1 MINVTKG
8 SLVCLG
14 VGITLG
20 SHISILA
27 KNYIEQAD
35 VVFSLVSDGVVEQWV
50 ESMNE
55 NTRSLQS
62 FYQEGVSRNITY
74 QNMVMCILAEVK
86 KGKHVV
92 AAFYG
97 HPGVFACVP
106 HQAILEAKALG
117 YSTIMEPGIS
127 SEDCLF
133 ADLAIDPGEYGCA
146 QFEASQ
152 FMFFQRKIDP
162 SAYLILWQVCIA
174 GDISLTKF
182 TKEKDYIK
190 VLVEVLTEN
199 YPAEHNVILYE
210 APTLPIHSPRKEYL
224 PLSQLVTAQLN
235 QQTTLIIPPSKEMS
249 RNDSVLTRLS
259 SIKKK
264 SPLTCVT

>member
-1 MINVTKG
+1 MTSFTQG

-27 KNYIEQAD
+27 KSYIEQAD
-35 VVFSLVSDGVVEQWV
+35 VVFSLVSDGVVEQWLDG
-50 ESMNE
+50 MNSD
-55 NTRSLQS
+55 TRSLQS
-62 FYQEGVSRNITY
+62 FYQEGLPRNKSY
-74 QNMVMCILAEVK
+74 ENMIKSILAEVT
-86 KGKHVV
+86 KGKDVV

-117 YSTIMEPGIS
+117 YNTLMEPGIS
-127 SEDCLF
+127 AEDCLF
-133 ADLAIDPGEYGCA
+133 ADLGIDPGEYGCA

-152 FMFFQRKIDP
+152 FMLFQRHIDP

-182 TKEKDYIK
+182 IKEKAYIK
-190 VLVEVLTEN
+190 VLVELLDEN
-199 YPAEHNVILYE
+199 YPAEHQVILYE
-210 APTLPIHSPRKEYL
+210 APTLPIHAPRIEYL
-224 PLSQLVTAQLN
+224 PLSQLPDAILN
-235 QQTTLIIPPSKEMS
+235 QQTTLIIPPCKEMV
-249 RNDSVLTRLS
+249 RNDNV
-259 SIKKK
+259 IKKLANTRK
-264 SPLTCVT
+264 KANLASVN